1 MTSHT
6 VSRGC
11 LAALVGRRFLR
22 DGLCVYFA
30 DIRSLF
36 AFILLTYR
44 IMIIFCVGVGY
55 IWHCL
60 DGSFYFF
67 IIQNN
72 GKQIKRTLV
81 ESGQL

>member
-1 MTSHT
+1 MVTSNA

-11 LAALVGRRFLR
+11 LAAIVGRRFLR

-36 AFILLTYR
+36 AFILLM
-44 IMIIFCVGVGY
+44 IMFCIGAGY
-55 IWHCL
+55 TWHCL
-60 DGSFYFF
+60 DGLFYFF

-72 GKQIKRTLV
+72 GKQIKAN
-81 ESGQL
+81 